1 MRNLEILIELDGIC
15 QHECGD
21 PLKLVRR
28 QIFLKF
34 LQVALQSLLVYQRQ
48 LIEYWGT
55 LGLTHHWCVSCR
67 GDRLLIQLR
76 LDHGYLRRLRLGSTS
91 AAIFKGNLRLQW
103 RKRLIHSSSLW
114 TLEPV
119 LSVREIKLQR
129 LLHRLLHDQGRNIS
143 LIKVELQLLGRWDWL
158 LWLH

>member
-55 LGLTHHWCVSCR
+55 LGLTHH
-67 GDRLLIQLR
+67 
-76 LDHGYLRRLRLGSTS
+76 
-91 AAIFKGNLRLQW
+91 
-103 RKRLIHSSSLW
+103 
-114 TLEPV
+114 
-119 LSVREIKLQR
+119 
-129 LLHRLLHDQGRNIS
+129 
-143 LIKVELQLLGRWDWL
+143 
-158 LWLH
+158 